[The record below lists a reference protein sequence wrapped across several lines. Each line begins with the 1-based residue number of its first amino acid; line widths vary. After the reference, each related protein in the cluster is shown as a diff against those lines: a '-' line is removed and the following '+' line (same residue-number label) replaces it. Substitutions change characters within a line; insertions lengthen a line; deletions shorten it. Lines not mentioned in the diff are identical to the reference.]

1 MTPLLITHSIN
12 SNEADFILMYKVK
25 EFKKETRSSKTSKKK
40 DTPYTRII
48 TLTFVKE
55 SKIEHKIFNI
65 KQSLEGNETPF
76 KLSHVYFKNS
86 IYLAGFGKLI
96 FLIFLMFYMPISL
109 VLSTDF
115 KWFLTNDYHS
125 FSPWLEPLQR

>member
-12 SNEADFILMYKVK
+12 SNEADFILMHKVK

-40 DTPYTRII
+40 DTPYTRIK

-55 SKIEHKIFNI
+55 SKIEHKNFNI

-76 KLSHVYFKNS
+76 KQECIPVGCVPPAHWP
-86 IYLAGFGKLI
+86 YLIVSEKTEKTTHA
-96 FLIFLMFYMPISL
+96 P
-109 VLSTDF
+109 
-115 KWFLTNDYHS
+115 
-125 FSPWLEPLQR
+125 PPE